1 MVIIDTHSH
10 LGNCQ
15 VFDLEVGEEELLGA
29 MDRHGVN
36 ASIVF
41 PFPGATDIPA
51 THDRVHRL
59 AQAHPG
65 RIFGLA
71 SVNPH
76 LPLQE
81 YAHEVRRCV
90 RELGFVGIKLHTIG
104 HAINPLSKDAQKVY
118 ETAQELDVPVVAH
131 TGLGVPFAL
140 PSLFLRV
147 AQSYPGV
154 KFVLAHA
161 GYGMFT
167 AEALAVARVCP
178 NVYLET
184 SWCPAHMIGG
194 LFKALEPGRLMWG
207 SDVPVNVGVEMAKVE
222 GLQPEAAH
230 RAAYLG
236 KAAVD
241 LYRLEGVWEG

>member
-1 MVIIDTHSH
+1 MIIDTHAH

-15 VFDLEVGEEELLGA
+15 VFDLEVGEEELLTA
-29 MDRHGVN
+29 MDAHRVN
-36 ASIVF
+36 AAIVF
-41 PFPGATDIPA
+41 PFPGATDVPA
-51 THDRVHRL
+51 THDRISRL

-76 LPLQE
+76 LPPGE
-81 YAHEVRRCV
+81 YAAEVRRCV
-90 RELGFVGIKLHTIG
+90 RELGFVGVKLHTIG
-104 HAINPLSKDAQKVY
+104 HAVNPLSKDAQKVY
-118 ETAQELDVPVVAH
+118 EAAQELDVPVMAH

-140 PSLFLRV
+140 PSLFLTVSR
-147 AQSYPGV
+147 SYPQV

-184 SWCPAHMIGG
+184 SWCPAHMIGN
-194 LFKALEPGRLMWG
+194 LIRTLEPGRLVWG
-207 SDVPVNVGVEMAKVE
+207 SDVPVNVGVELAKVE
-222 GLQPEAAH
+222 GLQPDFE
-230 RAAYLG
+230 RRTAYLG
-236 KAAVD
+236 SAAVE
-241 LYRLEGVWEG
+241 LFRLEGVWDG